1 MARCEEL
8 NTKMKEMQPV
18 AEQMYPL
25 LESKMF
31 LIIKPQAR
39 QRQLGHMVITQKLSR
54 GVGLYGPNCVFLAYH
69 VTFYP

>member
-1 MARCEEL
+1 
-8 NTKMKEMQPV
+8 MKEMQPV

-25 LESKMF
+25 LESKTF

-39 QRQLGHMVITQKLSR
+39 QRQFGAYGHYTKLSR
-54 GVGLYGPNCVFLAYH
+54 GVGLYGPNCVFLACH